1 MYTKIMLPTRTTDA
15 SAMLIDNIFSN
26 SNNDTND
33 TAGILLSDLSD
44 HFPYL
49 SAFNDKMDYKKDIHV
64 YSKKEKYIR
73 DINPDSKLNLF
84 NLIKNKNIINNL
96 LKDDNI
102 DPNINYNILKN
113 ILTECI
119 NE

>member
-1 MYTKIMLPTRTTDA
+1 M
-15 SAMLIDNIFSN
+15 
-26 SNNDTND
+26 
-33 TAGILLSDLSD
+33 ILLVFSLISDLSD

-49 SAFNDKMDYKKDIHV
+49 SAFNDKVDYKKDI

-73 DINPDSKLNLF
+73 DINPDSKQNLF

-96 LKDDNI
+96 LEDDNI
-102 DPNINYNILKN
+102 DPNINYNISKN